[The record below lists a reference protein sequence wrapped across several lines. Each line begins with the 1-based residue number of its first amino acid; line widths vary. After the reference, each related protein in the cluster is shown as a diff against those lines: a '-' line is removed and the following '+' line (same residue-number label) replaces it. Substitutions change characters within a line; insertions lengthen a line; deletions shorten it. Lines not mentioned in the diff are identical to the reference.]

1 MRANNV
7 IRIPASLKGSFFKYW
22 LLFLE
27 PFHHLTTREIDVVAE
42 FLKQRHEL
50 SKVISDADILDKVVM
65 SEDTFLKI
73 REACDISLPHFRV
86 IMGKL
91 KKNKVLVGG
100 KLNPKFIP
108 RITTDENSF
117 QLLLLFDLNE

>member
-1 MRANNV
+1 MRANNI
-7 IRIPASLKGSFFKYW
+7 IRIPASLNGSFFKYW

-50 SKVISDADILDKVVM
+50 SKVISDTDILDKVVM